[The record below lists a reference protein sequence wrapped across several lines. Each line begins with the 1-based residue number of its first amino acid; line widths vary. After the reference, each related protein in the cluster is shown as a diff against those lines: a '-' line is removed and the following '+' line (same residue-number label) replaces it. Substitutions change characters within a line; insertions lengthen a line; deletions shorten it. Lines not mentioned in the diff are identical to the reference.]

1 MDGKDQP
8 ARAAIAP
15 HPPLHRYYGDESQ
28 RRSFVREI
36 FDSTAPDYDRV
47 ERAMA
52 LGTGPW
58 YRRQALAR
66 AGLRPGM
73 KVLDVAV
80 GTGLVAR
87 EAVTLTGDSR
97 LVLGVDPSAGMLAET
112 CRQLSIRVV
121 RGMGEQLPLR
131 DDAFDFLSM
140 GYAMRHLSD
149 LAVTF
154 REFHR
159 VLKPGGAAC
168 VLEITQPTGRL
179 SLALLR
185 VYMRA
190 MVPFISRL
198 TARTAQS
205 PLLWQYYWDT
215 IEACV
220 PPESVMAAMREAGFV
235 DVKRRVELGV
245 FSEYTG
251 RKPAAEIRNPNPR
264 NPNQVRM
271 TKSE

>member
-1 MDGKDQP
+1 VQFFRYTEVMDVLEQDS
-8 ARAAIAP
+8 ATTVAP
-15 HPPLHRYYGDESQ
+15 HPPLPRYYGSERQ
-28 RRSFVREI
+28 RRSFVRGI
-36 FDSTAPDYDRV
+36 FDSTACDYDRV

-66 AGLRPGM
+66 AGLRTGM

-87 EAVTLTGDSR
+87 EAATLAGDSR

-112 CRQLSIRVV
+112 CRRLSIRVV

-131 DDAFDFLSM
+131 DGAFDFLSM

-149 LAVTF
+149 LSVTF

-159 VLKPGGAAC
+159 VLKPGGSAC
-168 VLEITQPTGRL
+168 VLEITRPAGRL
-179 SLALLR
+179 SQTLLR
-185 VYMRA
+185 VYMRGL
-190 MVPFISRL
+190 VPFISRL

-251 RKPAAEIRNPNPR
+251 RKPSA
-264 NPNQVRM
+264 
-271 TKSE
+271 

>member
-1 MDGKDQP
+1 MEVIQHAP
-8 ARAAIAP
+8 AAAVAP
-15 HPPLHRYYGDESQ
+15 HPPLPRYYGDERQ
-28 RRSFVREI
+28 RRLFVRGI
-36 FDSTAPDYDRV
+36 FDSTACDYDRV

-66 AGLRPGM
+66 AGLRAGM
-73 KVLDVAV
+73 NVLDVAV

-87 EAVTLTGDSR
+87 EAVTLAGDSR

-121 RGMGEQLPLR
+121 RAMGEQLPLR
-131 DDAFDFLSM
+131 DGAFDFLSM

-149 LAVTF
+149 LSVTF

-168 VLEITQPTGRL
+168 LLEITRPQGKLPT
-179 SLALLR
+179 ALLR
-185 VYMRA
+185 MYMRRL
-190 MVPFISRL
+190 VPLISRL

-220 PPESVMAAMREAGFV
+220 SPASVMAAMRDAGFV
-235 DVKRRVELGV
+235 DVRRRVELGV

-251 RKPAAEIRNPNPR
+251 RKPAAA
-264 NPNQVRM
+264 
-271 TKSE
+271 